1 MTLYITPKVFT
12 FPITTAVTNSL
23 ALSPNELDDG
33 FVTITAIRTSG
44 AWTAATLGIQY
55 SLDNTNWY
63 SVMNSD
69 ATYAGGTLGATD
81 ALVFSIP
88 VYPYIR
94 LWSHNGSG
102 TDVTQAAAETV
113 SVHFAKGQL
122 VSNPVLALTNLFT
135 GSIVHNTE
143 LAAADGAIGIVSGIV
158 HFTKATAAVMTL
170 ADPTNVVD
178 DGKILVMN
186 ASIGVANTV
195 TNAGSGFN
203 GGGGSTDV
211 ATFGGAIGDGFTV
224 YAYGGEW
231 WVINNIN
238 VTLA

>member
-12 FPITTAVTNSL
+12 FPIATATTNAL

-33 FVTITAIRTSG
+33 FVTITAVRTSG
-44 AWTAATLGIQY
+44 AWTAATLGVQY
-55 SLDNTNWY
+55 SLDNSNWY

-81 ALVFSIP
+81 ALIFSIP
-88 VYPYIR
+88 VFPYIR

-102 TDVTQAAAETV
+102 TDVTQSAAETV
-113 SVHFAKGQL
+113 SVHFSMGQL

-143 LAAADGAIGIVSGIV
+143 LAAANGAIGLTSGII

-170 ADPTNVVD
+170 ADPASGTD
-178 DGKILVMN
+178 DGKILIMN
-186 ASIGVANTV
+186 SATAAAHTV

-203 GGGGSTDV
+203 GGGAASDV
-211 ATFGGAIGDGFTV
+211 GTFGGAIGDGFSV